1 MSLFSKLFDGDVDT
15 DTKRDEPGFAVG
27 WYDGKGNYGAGKVV
41 GAGTAL
47 RVRNA
52 LRNEGKHAI
61 MQRENKRRR
70 RGE

>member
-1 MSLFSKLFDGDVDT
+1 MSLLSKLFGDDVDT

-27 WYDGKGNYGAGKVV
+27 WWDAHGNYGAGKVV

-47 RVRNA
+47 RVKTA
-52 LRNEGKHAI
+52 LRNEGKHAV